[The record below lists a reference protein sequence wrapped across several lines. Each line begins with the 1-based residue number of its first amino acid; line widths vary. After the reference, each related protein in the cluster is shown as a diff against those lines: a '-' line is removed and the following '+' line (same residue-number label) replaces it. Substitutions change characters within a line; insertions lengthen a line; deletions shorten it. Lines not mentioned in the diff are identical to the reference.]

1 MARIW
6 VVTRDPGGHNAV
18 WPAREELNRRHH
30 HVLDI
35 ATGKAIE
42 IMKSKKIPFVA
53 VPETPTPYHDYN
65 EFFDDLKLPDVYVTS
80 TCSEGGIG
88 RNLIR
93 LLGYLGVPTVAVTD
107 FWGGGQNQFF
117 KDTKFWPDAICVQD
131 ELSKEILL
139 GDWHGY
145 SESRVHITGQPAFDA
160 LANIN
165 TSEITDR
172 VRQSSSCNENWPI
185 VVYAGQLQGS
195 SETLLSLV
203 RALNNLPNKVY
214 LALLKHPRMSMNSP
228 EEETPWNKAKN
239 EFTNGVILERGN
251 FSTDEWSAACD
262 VMVSMT
268 STVLATAG
276 YLRKECVSILLPQ
289 VDKLQ
294 GLGLSGLPMEKLGTC
309 AVARSQDETETLL
322 KKALSQDGLGL
333 RKNQENHFKLDG
345 KSASRVADVV
355 ENLLIKNGE

>member
-1 MARIW
+1 
-6 VVTRDPGGHNAV
+6 
-18 WPAREELNRRHH
+18 
-30 HVLDI
+30 
-35 ATGKAIE
+35 
-42 IMKSKKIPFVA
+42 
-53 VPETPTPYHDYN
+53 
-65 EFFDDLKLPDVYVTS
+65 
-80 TCSEGGIG
+80 
-88 RNLIR
+88 
-93 LLGYLGVPTVAVTD
+93 
-107 FWGGGQNQFF
+107 
-117 KDTKFWPDAICVQD
+117 
-131 ELSKEILL
+131 
-139 GDWHGY
+139 
-145 SESRVHITGQPAFDA
+145 
-160 LANIN
+160 
-165 TSEITDR
+165 
-172 VRQSSSCNENWPI
+172 
-185 VVYAGQLQGS
+185 
-195 SETLLSLV
+195 
-203 RALNNLPNKVY
+203 
-214 LALLKHPRMSMNSP
+214 MSMNSP